1 MEVKTYVAPDNLNEV
16 YGLLKEDAFNK
27 IIAGGAWAKISLKK
41 VNKLISLDN
50 CGLRYIKESNSYFEI
65 GAMTTLRE
73 IETNPGINSLANGIL
88 PIAISNIMGIGIRNL
103 ATIGGSVMGKYA
115 FSDILG
121 VLLVL
126 DAKLTFFDLGEIT
139 ILDFLKMKKIPED
152 ILVNIKLPKN
162 NLKGY
167 FKKVS
172 KTHLDFAVINI
183 AIVKGEVFKIAVGS
197 RPKIAALAIDTAN
210 FLNSNK
216 EITEEVIKQAQEI
229 IVNEIDLQDNVR
241 GSKEYRKILLET
253 YLKRGLKEVL
263 R

>member
-1 MEVKTYVAPDNLNEV
+1 
-16 YGLLKEDAFNK
+16 
-27 IIAGGAWAKISLKK
+27 
-41 VNKLISLDN
+41 
-50 CGLRYIKESNSYFEI
+50 
-65 GAMTTLRE
+65 
-73 IETNPGINSLANGIL
+73 
-88 PIAISNIMGIGIRNL
+88 
-103 ATIGGSVMGKYA
+103 
-115 FSDILG
+115 
-121 VLLVL
+121 
-126 DAKLTFFDLGEIT
+126 
-139 ILDFLKMKKIPED
+139 MKKIPED
-152 ILVNIKLPKN
+152 ILLNVKLPKN

-172 KTHLDFAVINI
+172 KTHLDFAVLNI

>member
-1 MEVKTYVAPDNLNEV
+1 MEVNAYFAPNNLNEV
-16 YGLLKEDAFNK
+16 YSLLKEDSSNK
-27 IIAGGAWAKISLKK
+27 IIAGGAWSKISLKK

-50 CGLRYIKESNSYFEI
+50 CDLRYIKESNSFFEI

-73 IETNPGINSLANGIL
+73 IETNLGINSLANGIL

-139 ILDFLKMKKIPED
+139 ILDFLKMKKVPED
-152 ILVNIKLPKN
+152 ILLNIKLPKN

-172 KTHLDFAVINI
+172 KTHLDFAVLNI

-197 RPKIAALAIDTAN
+197 RPKMAALAIDTAN
-210 FLNSNK
+210 YLNSKK
-216 EITEEVIKQAQEI
+216 ELTEEVIKQAQEI

-241 GSKEYRKILLET
+241 GSAEYRKILLET

-263 R
+263 K